1 MSLERL
7 TIVPRDLWEVDLWET
22 AVMPLVDPRP
32 MVEHA
37 QARGRA
43 VVGANVSTIQMVRGV
58 VRAAEAASRPVLI
71 QFNRSGLSL
80 IGGVDVAALVVKS
93 VAEQSSA
100 SVALHLDHADSLD
113 ELSAAI
119 NAGFGSVMIDGSTL
133 PFDRHLTLAQSA
145 KGLTIWSGLPLE
157 AELGH
162 VAGNEAGVTIGDAS
176 WTDPDEAARFVEATG
191 VDWLAVAVGNTHG
204 GPAVGGL
211 QVERLRAIHDAVP
224 VPLVLHGASGLS
236 DDELLSAVELG
247 VAKINVG
254 TALHQAAASGMHQHL
269 KEHPGDLRGALMQS
283 ERALESEAAELLIA
297 PWAVR

>member
-1 MSLERL
+1 
-7 TIVPRDLWEVDLWET
+7 
-22 AVMPLVDPRP
+22 MPLVDPRP
-32 MVEHA
+32 IVERAH
-37 QARGRA
+37 ARGLA

-58 VRAAEAASRPVLI
+58 IQAAESAGRPVLI

-80 IGGVDVAALVVKS
+80 IGGVDVAVLVLKTI
-93 VAEQSSA
+93 AEESDA
-100 SVALHLDHADSLD
+100 HVALHLDHADTLD

-145 KGLTIWSGLPLE
+145 RGLTTWSRLPLE

-176 WTDPDEAARFVEATG
+176 WTDPDEAARFVEATE

-211 QVERLRAIHDAVP
+211 QIDRLQAIRAAVD
-224 VPLVLHGASGLS
+224 VPLVLHGASGLA
-236 DDELLSAVELG
+236 DDDLLSAVELG

-254 TALHQAAASGMHQHL
+254 TVLHQAAANGMREHL
-269 KEHPGDLRGALMQS
+269 QQRPGDLRGALQ
-283 ERALESEAAELLIA
+283 RAETSVADAATALLTA
-297 PWAVR
+297 PWAL

>member
-1 MSLERL
+1 
-7 TIVPRDLWEVDLWET
+7 
-22 AVMPLVDPRP
+22 MPLVDPRP
-32 MVEHA
+32 IVERAHA
-37 QARGRA
+37 RSRA
-43 VVGANVSTIQMVRGV
+43 VVGTNVSTIQMVRGV
-58 VRAAEAASRPVLI
+58 IQAAESTARPVLI

-80 IGGVDVAALVVKS
+80 IGGVDVAMLVVKTI
-93 VAEQSSA
+93 AEESDA
-100 SVALHLDHADSLD
+100 HVALHLDHADTLD

-145 KGLTIWSGLPLE
+145 RGLTTWSRLPLE

-176 WTDPDEAARFVEATG
+176 WTNPDEAARFVEASD

-211 QVERLRAIHDAVP
+211 QIERLQAIRAAVD
-224 VPLVLHGASGLS
+224 VPLVLHGASGLT
-236 DDELLSAVELG
+236 DEDLFRAVELG

-254 TALHQAAASGMHQHL
+254 TALHQAATNGMRDYIQQR
-269 KEHPGDLRGALMQS
+269 PGDLRGALQ
-283 ERALESEAAELLIA
+283 RSEANVAEAATALLTA
-297 PWAVR
+297 PWAL